1 MMMLMMLLLS
11 VMMTMMMM
19 MIMMR
24 DDALM
29 NFRHL
34 TEAKTQLAMLKD
46 MLHQNRAV
54 QQQASVSSRL
64 GSSVGG
70 PSLSLTAQATGGTL
84 QLNTSQ
90 RYGCV
95 ECGFMRIITINL
107 IIVCSCKLLYPLLV
121 Y

>member
-1 MMMLMMLLLS
+1 MMLMLS
-11 VMMTMMMM
+11 VMVMMMM
-19 MIMMR
+19 MIVMMIIMMH

-29 NFRHL
+29 YFRHL

-46 MLHQNRAV
+46 MLHQHRAV

-70 PSLSLTAQATGGTL
+70 PSLPITDQATGGTR
-84 QLNTSQ
+84 QPNTSQ

-95 ECGFMRIITINL
+95 DL
-107 IIVCSCKLLYPLLV
+107 SV
-121 Y
+121 